1 MDQMAG
7 EGGLQDMMD
16 KEKGQGK
23 GQMVL
28 EEGHQDQKGKW
39 MVQEKAQEQG
49 LEREKEM
56 VQMVQGEVHPN
67 LKDKGKDQERDQ
79 MVRDWDH
86 QDQEE
91 DQESQVIDQGVVYA
105 EVEVVVHMG
114 VLDHM
119 ENTTHQRSLN
129 TRFGLF
135 LHLSN
140 WLIAN

>member
-7 EGGLQDMMD
+7 KGGLQDLMD

-49 LEREKEM
+49 LEREKKV
-56 VQMVQGEVHPN
+56 VQMVQWEVHPN
-67 LKDKGKDQERDQ
+67 LKGKDQERDQ
-79 MVRDWDH
+79 MVREWDH

-91 DQESQVIDQGVVYA
+91 DQESQVIDQSIVDA
-105 EVEVVVHMG
+105 EGEVVEHVE

-119 ENTTHQRSLN
+119 ENAIHQRTLN
-129 TRFGLF
+129 KRFDLF
-135 LHLSN
+135 LRFQTE
-140 WLIAN
+140 